1 MTIWKP
7 EDYLQFPVGVMLTV
21 IGGTHSKEHSTLCMA
36 LMIQEISSD
45 TKRNSS
51 LIKGTTKGTYTL
63 AACLKPWLLT
73 EKNLE

>member
-21 IGGTHSKEHSTLCMA
+21 IGGSHSKECSALCTA

-51 LIKGTTKGTYTL
+51 LIKGTTKGNKHSGCLPKTL
-63 AACLKPWLLT
+63 AFDREKP
-73 EKNLE
+73 